1 MPRAHIHIC
10 VLVRFRVHILM
21 CSHINTSTHSHIH
34 IQICFY
40 VLIQVCSYAFI
51 TVWKY
56 DRITLYSYIDMHY
69 DSSCFSSTCVT
80 TIQKIVSQ
88 NRSAFRRA
96 LVQIARCVYVTR
108 TRGKH
113 AHFEH
118 KNDKLSY
125 ADMWYKWW
133 FWTPAGMFPLSF
145 LRIEDFFNNLLP
157 FKIE

>member
-1 MPRAHIHIC
+1 
-10 VLVRFRVHILM
+10 
-21 CSHINTSTHSHIH
+21 
-34 IQICFY
+34 
-40 VLIQVCSYAFI
+40 
-51 TVWKY
+51 
-56 DRITLYSYIDMHY
+56 MHY

-118 KNDKLSY
+118 KNDKLS
-125 ADMWYKWW
+125 DTNGDSELLQEC
-133 FWTPAGMFPLSF
+133 FRFLSCGLKIF
-145 LRIEDFFNNLLP
+145 SITCYRLRLNRGIRHTG
-157 FKIE
+157 